1 MNTRPTEITSSD
13 QPADE
18 ELDLVRR
25 STAGDRSAF
34 EAIHRR
40 HVNRVYGA
48 CLRLTGDRS
57 AAEELTQD
65 TFVRAWFAL
74 AGYTGQGSLGGW
86 LARVAVNLWRDR
98 FRSRKRR
105 TRLRDELAAEEAAAR
120 ALLPTTTRE
129 QGGVIPLLTAID
141 LERAVAQLPPG
152 ARTVYVL
159 HDVEGHTH
167 REIGDMLGLA
177 TGTVKAHLH
186 RARRQL
192 RVLLADE
199 REAHHGA

>member
-1 MNTRPTEITSSD
+1 MEALSRTAPVNDSRDED
-13 QPADE
+13 QI
-18 ELDLVRR
+18 LVEQA
-25 STAGDRSAF
+25 SAGDRGAF
-34 EAIHRR
+34 EEIYRR
-40 HVNRVYGA
+40 HADRVYGT
-48 CLRLTGDRS
+48 CLRLTADRLE
-57 AAEELTQD
+57 AEGLTQD

-98 FRSRKRR
+98 FRAEKRR
-105 TRLRDELAAEEAAAR
+105 QRLQKEMAAEAAAGPVAPADPR
-120 ALLPTTTRE
+120 DK
-129 QGGVIPLLTAID
+129 GGVISLLTAVD
-141 LERAVAQLPPG
+141 LERAVAQLPRG

-159 HDVEGHTH
+159 HDIEGFKH

-186 RARRQL
+186 RARRLL
-192 RVLLADE
+192 RGLLTDE